1 MTERKIVFRGDRLR
15 QLRSERLYSQDDL
28 NKLIGAGKA
37 NQVNRYETG
46 KTEPSSDVL
55 YKLAQA
61 LGVSADYLLGLVDE
75 PTSRFQGK
83 DITPNE
89 YKLVMAVRRCS
100 PEVRSTLNVLFSSIS
115 DVILD
120 EERERQEKWDQ

>member
-1 MTERKIVFRGDRLR
+1 MTERKTVFRGDRLR
-15 QLRSERLYSQDDL
+15 QLRLERYYSQDTL

-46 KTEPSSDVL
+46 KNEPSSDVL
-55 YKLAQA
+55 YSLAQA
-61 LGVSADYLLGLVDE
+61 LSVSADYLLGLVDE
-75 PTSRFQGK
+75 PTSHFQGK

-100 PEVRSTLNVLFSSIS
+100 PEVRNALNVLFSSIS
-115 DVILD
+115 DVIVD